1 MDYDFDVLL
10 RLAAAVVAGLAIG
23 FNRDVAHK
31 ALGMRT
37 LALVALGAAVVTIA
51 GMEYTELDDAA
62 SQSRILQGIIQG
74 VLTGIGF
81 LGAGAILRD
90 QQSQQ
95 VHGLTTAATVWIT
108 AALGIG
114 CALGAWLPVAAG
126 IVLSILVL
134 FALEK
139 LEQRFWPDRD
149 GPPH

>member
-1 MDYDFDVLL
+1 MDYDLDVLL
-10 RLAAAVVAGLAIG
+10 RLAAAVVVGLAIG
-23 FNRDVAHK
+23 FNRDISHK

-90 QQSQQ
+90 RHAQQ
-95 VHGLTTAATVWIT
+95 VHGLTTAATVWVT
-108 AALGIG
+108 AALGVA

-126 IVLSILVL
+126 VVLSILVL
-134 FALEK
+134 FALQK
-139 LEQRFWPDRD
+139 LEQRFWPDRE
-149 GPPH
+149 PPH

>member
-1 MDYDFDVLL
+1 MDYDLDVVL
-10 RLAAAVVAGLAIG
+10 RLAAAAVVGLVIG
-23 FNRDVAHK
+23 FNRDITHK

-51 GMEYTELDDAA
+51 GMEYTGLDDAA

-90 QQSQQ
+90 RQSQQ
-95 VHGLTTAATVWIT
+95 VHGLTTAATVWVT
-108 AALGIG
+108 AALGVA

-126 IVLSILVL
+126 VALSILVL
-134 FALEK
+134 FVLARIE
-139 LEQRFWPDRD
+139 ERFWPDRNE
-149 GPPH
+149 PPR